1 MPTDTKVQTPN
12 SPDCPRVEAVI
23 DQAMRKHPKTGAYA
37 QAAYF
42 EAVHQE
48 LAPLARTLERELTA
62 LTAELEEA
70 RKQLAAANAKTLEL
84 AQQLHREQVRAS
96 RANPFVDRD

>member
-1 MPTDTKVQTPN
+1 MPSNDA
-12 SPDCPRVEAVI
+12 RIE
-23 DQAMRKHPKTGAYA
+23 
-37 QAAYF
+37 
-42 EAVHQE
+42 E
-48 LAPLARTLERELTA
+48 LAHEVAEAIKFEGTPARTSIISEA
-62 LTAELEEA
+62 LRTAELEEA